1 MARIATRATAQ
12 HLPAALL
19 TFTLLLAGCAG
30 GPPKAPPAPVPD
42 DPYAQ
47 LINQVEAQHGPI
59 AAARVRYWFQLIE
72 QGKTQDDHARLLL
85 ANNFFN
91 DAKFVTDEEV
101 WQQSDYWATPLEFLI
116 KDAGDCE
123 DFSIAKYVTLDRMG
137 LDTEK
142 MRITYVKALTLDQ
155 PHMVLAY
162 YTTPAGEPLI
172 LDNINPQILP
182 AGQRQDLI
190 PVYSFNGNTL
200 WLARSRN
207 EQVPSGD
214 AQQLGL
220 WQKLMQRMQQEMPAA
235 SR

>member
-1 MARIATRATAQ
+1 MARIATASTAR
-12 HLPAALL
+12 HLPATLLALAR
-19 TFTLLLAGCAG
+19 LLAGCAG
-30 GPPKAPPAPVPD
+30 GPATAPPPVVAD

-47 LINQVEAQHGPI
+47 LIAQVEAQHGPI
-59 AAARVRYWFQLIE
+59 AAARVRYWFKLIE
-72 QGKTQDDHARLLL
+72 QGKTEDDRARLLL

-137 LDTEK
+137 LDPEK
-142 MRITYVKALTLDQ
+142 MRITYVKALTLEQ

-162 YTTPAGEPLI
+162 YSTPAGEPLI
-172 LDNINPQILP
+172 LDNINPQILR

-190 PVYSFNGNTL
+190 PVYSFNGRTL

-207 EQVPSGD
+207 EQVPAGD

-220 WQKLMQRMQQEMPAA
+220 WQKLMQRMQQEMPPANP
-235 SR
+235 

>member
-1 MARIATRATAQ
+1 MARIARKQTS
-12 HLPAALL
+12 HSLPIALL
-19 TFTLLLAGCAG
+19 ALALLLAGCAG
-30 GPPKAPPAPVPD
+30 GPPKTAPAAAPD
-42 DPYAQ
+42 EPYAQ
-47 LINQVEAQHGPI
+47 LIKQVEAQHGPI
-59 AAARVRYWFQLIE
+59 AAARVRYWFKLIE
-72 QGKTQDDHARLLL
+72 QGKTQSDSARLLL

-91 DAKFVTDEEV
+91 DAKFLTDDEI
-101 WQQSDYWATPLEFLI
+101 WQQKDYWATPLEFLI

-190 PVYSFNGNTL
+190 PVYSFNGKTL

-220 WQKLMQRMQQEMPAA
+220 WQDLIQRMQREMSAP